1 MLFQYGGGIFQ
12 DTFYY
17 LQQMGISDVII
28 PFILIF
34 TILYAVL
41 QKIQIFGTEGQ
52 RFNAVIALA
61 IALTTII
68 PHVLGSYPPGT
79 DVVVMINNALPEVVF
94 LIIGVVLLL
103 VLLGFAW
110 GGETTQTATAAIVAV
125 VAAVILVIIFASEAI
140 PVPIVSYLDP
150 QLRTLL
156 IVIIVFGLVFWY
168 VTREKSTKTIG
179 QQVKSLFDKLS

>member
-1 MLFQYGGGIFQ
+1 MLFQYGGGMFQ

-41 QKIQIFGTEGQ
+41 QKINLFGDQSQ

-61 IALTTII
+61 ISLTTII
-68 PHVLGSYPPGT
+68 PHVLGTYPPGS

-110 GGETTQTATAAIVAV
+110 GDDTTKSATAAIVAV
-125 VAAVILVIIFASEAI
+125 IAAGILIVIFASEAI
-140 PVPIVSYLDP
+140 PVPILSYLDP

-156 IVIIVFGLVFWY
+156 IVILVFGLVFWY
-168 VTREKSTKTIG
+168 VTREKSDKTIG